1 MRTCFISLIICLS
14 VLRADPGISIISERN
29 IANIFRQ
36 DFTPNLIAVS
46 STDKIYLLDQQS
58 RQLAVLNAANEIEYT
73 GGFGQGG
80 DSFFDPVDLAVN
92 KLEVIV
98 CDRSEQRWLRYDLQ
112 LNYFSETAIK
122 AIDTPEIY
130 PEILV
135 TDPWG
140 AVLIYS
146 RSADMIM
153 RSPNSSSSPQPFIDL
168 SNQINPLSCVQDMAV
183 SAAGESALLF
193 DCVQQIRIF
202 NRFGRHSR
210 TYPVSVDDPVFI
222 VSVEQKWLVMN
233 NEGGTQFYDQSGSY
247 PPGQLVF
254 NEAEKLLHIFSHKNL
269 LYLLFHDRIL
279 IARVE
284 LD

>member
-14 VLRADPGISIISERN
+14 FLRADPGISIIGERN
-29 IANIFRQ
+29 IANIFDH
-36 DFTPNLIAVS
+36 DFTPQLIAVS
-46 STDKIYLLDQQS
+46 STDKIYLLDKQS

-73 GGFGQGG
+73 GGFGSGR

-135 TDPWG
+135 ADPWG

-146 RSADMIM
+146 RSTDLVM
-153 RSPNSSSSPQPFIDL
+153 RSPNSFSSPQPFIDL
-168 SNQINPLSCVQDMAV
+168 NNQINPLLCVQD
-183 SAAGESALLF
+183 GCF
-193 DCVQQIRIF
+193 R
-202 NRFGRHSR
+202 
-210 TYPVSVDDPVFI
+210 
-222 VSVEQKWLVMN
+222 
-233 NEGGTQFYDQSGSY
+233 
-247 PPGQLVF
+247 
-254 NEAEKLLHIFSHKNL
+254 
-269 LYLLFHDRIL
+269 
-279 IARVE
+279 
-284 LD
+284 